1 MLVLLYLIIG
11 MIAGSLLGAIGTG
24 AGLVIVP
31 ALIFLA
37 HFSGKT
43 AIGTSLALLLPPLGL
58 FAAFNYWKHGH
69 VNVLAAIVIMIG
81 FIIGSY
87 FAARVAVN
95 MPDATLER
103 VFGVVAIAIG
113 AKMLLS
119 A

>member
-1 MLVLLYLIIG
+1 
-11 MIAGSLLGAIGTG
+11 
-24 AGLVIVP
+24 
-31 ALIFLA
+31 
-37 HFSGKT
+37 
-43 AIGTSLALLLPPLGL
+43 
-58 FAAFNYWKHGH
+58 
-69 VNVLAAIVIMIG
+69 MIG

-103 VFGVVAIAIG
+103 VFGIVAIAIG